1 VQDRHIIDN
10 TYKTG
15 YNNVLS
21 SNVLTN
27 SDSGCVF
34 VNYIRDSATSSQ
46 DAGFIKLDKH
56 GNAVVKKSFN
66 LFNLDH
72 LGFLQG
78 MKQFICATPC
88 SYFLAGTVTTK

>member
-1 VQDRHIIDN
+1 MKTTKLYIVIICLVHLICAGQTYFDN

-21 SNVLTN
+21 SNVLTTP
-27 SDSGCVF
+27 DSGCVF
-34 VNYIRDSATSSQ
+34 CKLYSDSATSSQ

-72 LGFLQG
+72 
-78 MKQFICATPC
+78 
-88 SYFLAGTVTTK
+88 